1 MRKLKKKEKLIGSA
15 ILCGALAFFTLIGFI
30 MNTKRE
36 APIDEDI
43 FIETSEQ
50 VSQKSIEGV
59 VSAPEEERDI
69 RVEIKGEVLKPDV
82 YVLKEGAIVKELI
95 EIAGGITEKGST
107 STINLAGSLREG
119 MCIIVPDKEA
129 LGNMPSLGVSS
140 SAIGTSDIIN
150 INSASR
156 EELKT
161 LPGVG
166 DVTADRI
173 IEYREKHG
181 GFKSKEEIKQVE
193 RIGEATYNKLK
204 DKIDVR

>member
-1 MRKLKKKEKLIGSA
+1 MKKKEKLIGSA